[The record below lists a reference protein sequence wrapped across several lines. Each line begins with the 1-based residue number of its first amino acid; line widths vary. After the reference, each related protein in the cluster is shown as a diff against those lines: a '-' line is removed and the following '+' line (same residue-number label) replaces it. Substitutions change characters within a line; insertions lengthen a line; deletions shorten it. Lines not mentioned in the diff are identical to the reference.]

1 MGRGGGNDIHRLTPT
16 SDQDERPRAYV
27 VQKPDTSVTGED
39 IMQFMDKR
47 VARHKRLVG
56 GVVFIDVVP
65 KNPSG
70 KILRKELR
78 ERAKKELE
86 KVSAKL

>member
-1 MGRGGGNDIHRLTPT
+1 M
-16 SDQDERPRAYV
+16 
-27 VQKPDTSVTGED
+27 QKPGVSVTSED
-39 IMQFMDKR
+39 IVQFMDKR
-47 VARHKRLVG
+47 VAHHKRLVG
-56 GVVFIDVVP
+56 GVVFIDMVP

-70 KILRKELR
+70 KIMRRQLR